1 MVKIIIS
8 KDLIVRITVFS
19 LAAVAAVSMAMNG
32 CNNDSTDAA
41 SSTISTTPEA
51 SAKVSS
57 ISFAPVALSSNDS
70 EKVAMRVSPSITV
83 DYDDNTSV
91 TYDLTY
97 KELTKM
103 GDTIGT
109 GKIGL
114 MTDINGDP
122 ILKGNDEDI
131 SDGPDGNSLISV
143 GGKHYLVTHME
154 EAP

>member
-1 MVKIIIS
+1 MEKIIIS

-19 LAAVAAVSMAMNG
+19 LAAVAAVSMSVNG
-32 CNNDSTDAA
+32 CNSDSTN
-41 SSTISTTPEA
+41 TEA

-57 ISFAPVALSSNDS
+57 ISFSPVALSSNDS

-83 DYDDNTSV
+83 DYEDNTSV
-91 TYDLTY
+91 TYDLSY
-97 KELTKM
+97 KVLATM

-114 MTDINGDP
+114 MTDINDDP
-122 ILKGNDEDI
+122 ILKGDDEDI

-143 GGKHYLVTHME
+143 GSKHYLVTHME
-154 EAP
+154 EAPGELYNT